1 MIMYFRKKNPHKII
15 KKQRSKNKTTKTNKQ
30 TNKQTKIKQ
39 NRLGRVN
46 CA

>member
-1 MIMYFRKKNPHKII
+1 MIMYFRKKKPHKII